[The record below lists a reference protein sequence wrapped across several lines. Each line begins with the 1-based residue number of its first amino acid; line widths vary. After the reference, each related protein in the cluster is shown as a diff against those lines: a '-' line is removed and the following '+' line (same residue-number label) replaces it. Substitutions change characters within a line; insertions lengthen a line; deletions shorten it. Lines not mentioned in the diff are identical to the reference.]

1 MIPTNS
7 CELSTSFWDNILG
20 SLVQFAKDLMGQKI
34 AQSQGLPAPLQCWQ
48 KYDLLKSVEQ
58 ENIQL

>member
-20 SLVQFAKDLMGQKI
+20 SLVQFAKEFMGHKI
-34 AQSQGLPAPLQCWQ
+34 AQSQGLPAPLQSLKWQ
-48 KYDLLKSVEQ
+48 KYDLLKSFEQ
-58 ENIQL
+58 ENI